1 MAEPKKPQAGSIELA
16 AVPDVTVST
25 ATMSTRRLRSED
37 YNDYSSTE
45 ATPDGSPP
53 EGINSFASP
62 SSYQRFGESN
72 GTTWF
77 QTLIHLVK
85 GNIGTGLLGLPL
97 AVKNAGIVLG
107 PLSLLVMGI
116 AAVHCMGILV
126 KCAHHFCNKYQR
138 PFVDYGDAVM
148 YGLEASPSAW
158 LRTHAIW
165 GRYVVG
171 FFLILTQL
179 GFCCVYFVFLAD
191 NLKQVIS
198 AANGTTNDCHSNKTT
213 VLTPTMDSRLFILSL
228 LPFLVLLVYI
238 QNLKFLSVFSMLANL
253 AMLSSLIMINW
264 YIITGLPDPSNLPL
278 VAGWKTYP
286 LFFGTAIFAFEGIGV
301 VLPLEN
307 KMKNPRHF
315 PVILYVGM
323 AIVTI
328 LYISLGTLGYLRF
341 GASIQASITLNLPDC
356 WLYQS
361 VKLLYSIGIFFTYA
375 LQFYVPAEIIVP
387 GAVSQVPERWALWVN
402 LLLRT
407 CLVCVTCLLAILI
420 PRLDIVISLVG
431 SVSSSALALII
442 PPLLEITTY
451 YSDGLHPVTIA
462 KDLLI
467 SVLGFAGFVVGTYE
481 SLWALATP
489 PISNTTN
496 ALVH

>member
-1 MAEPKKPQAGSIELA
+1 
-16 AVPDVTVST
+16 
-25 ATMSTRRLRSED
+25 MSTRRLRSED

-45 ATPDGSPP
+45 ATPEGSPP
-53 EGINSFASP
+53 EGANGFASP
-62 SSYQRFGESN
+62 ASYQRFGESY

-116 AAVHCMGILV
+116 AAVHCMSLLV
-126 KCAHHFCNKYQR
+126 KCAHHFCHKYQR

-148 YGLEASPSAW
+148 YGLEATPSTW
-158 LRTHAIW
+158 LRSHAIW

-198 AANGTTNDCHSNKTT
+198 AANSTTNDCYSNKTIE
-213 VLTPTMDSRLFILSL
+213 LAPAMDSRLFILSL

-238 QNLKFLSVFSMLANL
+238 QNLKFLSIFSMVANL
-253 AMLSSLIMINW
+253 VMLCSLVMINW
-264 YIITGLPDPSNLPL
+264 YIFTGIPDPSHLPL

-307 KMKNPRHF
+307 KMKNPRQF
-315 PVILYVGM
+315 PTILYVGM
-323 AIVTI
+323 ALVTV
-328 LYISLGTLGYLRF
+328 LYISLGVLGYLRF
-341 GASIQASITLNLPDC
+341 GADIQASITLNLPNC

-361 VKLLYSIGIFFTYA
+361 VKLLYSIGIFFTFA
-375 LQFYVPAEIIVP
+375 LQFYVPAEIILPV
-387 GAVSQVPERWALWVN
+387 AISQVPERWALWLN

-442 PPLLEITTY
+442 PPLLEIATY
-451 YSDGLHPVTIA
+451 SSEGIHPVTVA

-467 SVLGFAGFVVGTYE
+467 SILGFAGFVVGTYE
-481 SLWALATP
+481 SLWALATSP
-489 PISNTTN
+489 VSNATH
-496 ALVH
+496 ASGP

>member
-191 NLKQVIS
+191 NLKQV
-198 AANGTTNDCHSNKTT
+198 
-213 VLTPTMDSRLFILSL
+213 
-228 LPFLVLLVYI
+228 
-238 QNLKFLSVFSMLANL
+238 
-253 AMLSSLIMINW
+253 
-264 YIITGLPDPSNLPL
+264 
-278 VAGWKTYP
+278 
-286 LFFGTAIFAFEGIGV
+286 
-301 VLPLEN
+301 LPLEN

-315 PVILYVGM
+315 PMILYVGM

-431 SVSSSALALII
+431 SVSSSALALVI

-462 KDLLI
+462 KDILI

-496 ALVH
+496 ALAFVQEK

>member
-1 MAEPKKPQAGSIELA
+1 
-16 AVPDVTVST
+16 
-25 ATMSTRRLRSED
+25 MSTRRLRSED

-53 EGINSFASP
+53 EGINSFAAP
-62 SSYQRFGESN
+62 SAYQRFGESN

-126 KCAHHFCNKYQR
+126 KCAHRFCNKYQR

-165 GRYVVG
+165 GRYCGIVQDPG
-171 FFLILTQL
+171 FFVL
-179 GFCCVYFVFLAD
+179 FCFFGSSL
-191 NLKQVIS
+191 QVIS

-213 VLTPTMDSRLFILSL
+213 ALTPTMDSRLFILSL

-238 QNLKFLSVFSMLANL
+238 QNLKFLSIFSMLANL
-253 AMLSSLIMINW
+253 AMLCSLLMINW
-264 YIITGLPDPSNLPL
+264 YIITGIPDPSNLPL
-278 VAGWKTYP
+278 IAGWKTYP

-315 PVILYVGM
+315 PVVLYVGM

-462 KDLLI
+462 KDILI

-489 PISNTTN
+489 PISNTTS
-496 ALVH
+496 ALVQ

>member
-1 MAEPKKPQAGSIELA
+1 
-16 AVPDVTVST
+16 
-25 ATMSTRRLRSED
+25 MSTRRLRSED
-37 YNDYSSTE
+37 YKDYSSTE
-45 ATPDGSPP
+45 ATPDGSPT
-53 EGINSFASP
+53 EGINGFASP
-62 SSYQRFGESN
+62 ESYQRFGESN

-165 GRYVVG
+165 GRYIVG

-238 QNLKFLSVFSMLANL
+238 RNLKFLSIFSMLANL

-264 YIITGLPDPSNLPL
+264 YIIT
-278 VAGWKTYP
+278 
-286 LFFGTAIFAFEGIGV
+286 

-323 AIVTI
+323 AIVTV

-341 GASIQASITLNLPDC
+341 GANIQASITLNLPDC

-451 YSDGLHPVTIA
+451 YAEGIHPVTVA
-462 KDLLI
+462 KDFLI
-467 SVLGFAGFVVGTYE
+467 SILGLAGFVVGTYE

-489 PISNTTN
+489 PIANTTR
-496 ALVH
+496 ALV